1 MNWSAL
7 SKAIRAG
14 VISLNL
20 VILPIALP
28 VAAQTGTASGNST
41 AGSNTTS
48 KANTNNSSSTNDA
61 NLSNSP
67 TPSNSNPGTSD
78 TSSGS
83 TSGTSATPSP
93 SSASASPSA
102 APSPSNANPSPSAT
116 PSSADTSTAPSQGT
130 TSTGG
135 EHQSEWGLLGL
146 LGLIGL
152 AGLLHRTATPR
163 ETASSS
169 SYASDRLDQGLTQAG
184 VGASGLWNRLST
196 RASESRRRRAR
207 EKEIKQIKNALGR
220 PSNRVILDRQDNII
234 LNVGDLITNQAV
246 ERARM
251 NNMLD
256 VLLDSV
262 DAKTPEIAEAEH
274 SAPVSGE
281 ASLEKREREPGVD
294 DH

>member
-28 VAAQTGTASGNST
+28 VAAQTGSASSNST
-41 AGSNTTS
+41 TGSNSTS
-48 KANTNNSSSTNDA
+48 TSTSNSSSTNDA

-78 TSSGS
+78 TSGGS

-116 PSSADTSTAPSQGT
+116 SSSADTSTAPSQGT

-163 ETASSS
+163 ETATS

-184 VGASGLWNRLST
+184 VGASSLWNRLST

-207 EKEIKQIKNALGR
+207 EKEIKRIKYSLGR

-281 ASLEKREREPGVD
+281 ASLEKRDRETGVD